1 MKKYLSIT
9 LTAALLLSLAF
20 LGSCGNETSIKV
32 YDAPPNEKASNDYK
46 VWANNN
52 EVFCYDAQVYDTR
65 FTEGKHFGETGIP
78 YSTVSFGYFDFSGK
92 VKVSIKV
99 NHNINT
105 AVVRPLSRNIKPV
118 VKNNTIEFYI
128 DEPGALT
135 IEPDGSEERVLHLF
149 ANPMM
154 EKPNTNDENIIYYG
168 PGEHVLNTIKLKS
181 NQTLFVDGGAV
192 LYFDV
197 FENDSIYRYE
207 GREEETIQLKRYD
220 HGIEAIKAK
229 NIKIKGRGIIDF
241 TRVAEKY
248 GRKNPIH
255 INNCENVEIEGV
267 ILRGA
272 NCWHATIYRSKNVVI
287 DNLKE
292 IAWGFN
298 TDGINIVLSQDV
310 HIKNCFMRQRD
321 DGIIMKSMDTG
332 NMDAFITE
340 IPQPQTTTSNVTVED
355 CVIWSDWGY
364 ALGVTYE
371 TRMPVHN
378 ITFRNCDIIHATH
391 AVEGQGVIGIL
402 VADSSRVTNV
412 NFENI
417 TIERSLKP
425 LIKLEQ
431 KLTAWTVNKD
441 LGIIRDVHFSNIKY
455 LSGKEQPVIFKGFS
469 EKGNIEDVYLDNLE
483 FLGKKIETEKDWEFR
498 KNEFV
503 EKIKLN
509 GTYEL
514 P

>member
-1 MKKYLSIT
+1 MKYLILRT
-9 LTAALLLSLAF
+9 GILLLTLAF
-20 LGSCGNETSIKV
+20 LSACSKEEAVQV
-32 YDAPPNEKASNDYK
+32 YEAPPSEKSSVDYK
-46 VWANNN
+46 VWANNH
-52 EVFCYDAQVYDTR
+52 EVFCYEGQVYDTR
-65 FTEGKHFGETGIP
+65 FPEGKHFGETGLE
-78 YSTVSFGYFDFSGK
+78 YSTVSFAYFDFSGK

-99 NHNINT
+99 NYNINT
-105 AVVRPLSRNIKPV
+105 AIVRPLSRNITPSV
-118 VKNNTIEFYI
+118 SNNTIEFFV
-128 DEPGALT
+128 DKPGAFT
-135 IEPDGSEERVLHLF
+135 IEPDGREARVLHLF

-154 EKPNTNDENIIYYG
+154 ERQQKEDEGVIYYG
-168 PGEHVLNTIKLKS
+168 PGEHVVNTIKLQS

-192 LYFDV
+192 LYFDT

-207 GREEETIQLKRYD
+207 GRERETIQLKRYD
-220 HGIEAIKAK
+220 HGIEAIKAR

-241 TRVAEKY
+241 SRVTEKY

-267 ILRGA
+267 IIRGA

-332 NMDAFITE
+332 NMDAFINE
-340 IPQPQTTTSNVTVED
+340 VAQPQTTTSNVTVED

-371 TRMPVHN
+371 TRMPINN
-378 ITFRNCDIIHATH
+378 ITFKNCDIIHATH
-391 AVEGQGVIGIL
+391 ATEDQGVIGVL

-412 NFENI
+412 KFENI

-441 LGIIRDVHFSNIKY
+441 LGIIRDVYFSNIKY
-455 LSGKEQPVIFKGFS
+455 LDGEEQPVLFKGFS
-469 EKGNIEDVYLDNLE
+469 EKGNIEDIYLDNLE
-483 FLGKKIETEKDWEFR
+483 FLGKRIKTKEDWKFQ

-503 EKIKLN
+503 NKVRLN
-509 GTYEL
+509 EYYIFK
-514 P
+514 